1 MDKFRA
7 TNVCAVIIFVSI
19 FAMSMVAC
27 SMSMLGCD
35 NQQKTS
41 SVQQQQDNWSTTP
54 DGFFN
59 YMWMSDGSCSIMLYN
74 NEYVISRS
82 LSVGAY
88 DEVLSWKWEEDGD
101 IDIGIDGRNYD
112 LDCPFDTDD
121 EDLFQID
128 SGDTLTGTIIGTGT
142 AKLALSGKN
151 NKKTTPNKVPK
162 KTVPKE
168 KIQLPK
174 TPQVLTK
181 YNNQPKSPGIV
192 YKAPKKRWVITVKE
206 VPSKYTK

>member
-7 TNVCAVIIFVSI
+7 TNVCAIIIFVSV

-35 NQQKTS
+35 NQQKIS

-54 DGFFN
+54 DGFLN

-74 NEYVISRS
+74 NEYIISRS

-128 SGDTLTGTIIGTGT
+128 SGDTLTGTIIGAGT

-162 KTVPKE
+162 KLFQKKKYSFQKHRRYLQNTITSQNHPVLFIK
-168 KIQLPK
+168 
-174 TPQVLTK
+174 PQNTQ
-181 YNNQPKSPGIV
+181 NNTHI
-192 YKAPKKRWVITVKE
+192 
-206 VPSKYTK
+206 

>member
-19 FAMSMVAC
+19 FAMSMVYY

-54 DGFFN
+54 DGFLD
-59 YMWMSDGSCSIMLYN
+59 YMWMSDGSCSIMLFN

-82 LSVGAY
+82 LNVGTY
-88 DEVLSWKWEEDGD
+88 GEVLSWKWEDDGD
-101 IDIGIDGRNYD
+101 IDIVVDGKNYD

-121 EDLFQID
+121 EDLLQID
-128 SGDTLTGTIIGTGT
+128 PSDVLTGAIIGAGT
-142 AKLALSGKN
+142 TKLGLSGKN
-151 NKKTTPNKVPK
+151 SKKTTPNKVPK

-168 KIQLPK
+168 KIQFPK

-181 YNNQPKSPGIV
+181 YNNQPKSFGVI
-192 YKAPKKRWVITVKE
+192 YKAPK
-206 VPSKYTK
+206 YTK